1 MIPSHTSLPEC
12 KHHAIAPARVSLAVT
27 RGAVPATPTHFM
39 PGELHAYHDY
49 AQPDP
54 PYQPLPPAARVLDAG
69 CGDGNFTDDIAALGH
84 RCHGID
90 LSAGGIACARERYPG
105 IESSASSLNDD
116 RRAAFPGV
124 TEFDAIYSVE
134 VIEHLYSPVT
144 FARRAMEALRTGGL
158 LILTTPYWKY
168 AKNLL
173 LAITGRIDRALTAL
187 WEGGHIKHRSRST
200 LTRLLTGAGFEFV
213 AFHGRGRP
221 IPFLWK
227 NMVLVVRKPGA

>member
-1 MIPSHTSLPEC
+1 
-12 KHHAIAPARVSLAVT
+12 VSLAVT
-27 RGAVPATPTHFM
+27 RGPVPATLTHFM

-54 PYQPLPPAARVLDAG
+54 PHQPLFLDLVSRYIKPLPPTARVLDAG
-69 CGDGNFTDDIAALGH
+69 CGDGNFTADIAALGH

-90 LSAGGIACARERYPG
+90 LSSGGIARARERYAG
-105 IESSASSLNDD
+105 IEFAVSSLNDD
-116 RRAAFPGV
+116 LRAAFPGV

-144 FARRAMEALRTGGL
+144 FARRAMEALRPGGL
-158 LILTTPYWKY
+158 LIITTPYWGY

-187 WEGGHIKHRSRST
+187 WEGGHIKHWSRAT